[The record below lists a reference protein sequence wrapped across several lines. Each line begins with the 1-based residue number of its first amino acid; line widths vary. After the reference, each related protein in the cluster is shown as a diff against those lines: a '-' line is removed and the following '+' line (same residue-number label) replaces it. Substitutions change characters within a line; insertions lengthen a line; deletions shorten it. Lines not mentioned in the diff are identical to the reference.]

1 MTVTEVDV
9 CSFQWY
15 YSDSDVIF
23 KPNPLADAL
32 SDCRQVPCLAES
44 LFNMMLW
51 ITDIFG
57 GFFWYDPT
65 RNSFSETVFRRSRAK
80 QRLFRPSG
88 SCWVIVRLVYIAH
101 ALRTFTCR
109 ALSPE
114 SILVGTDPFVVS
126 IAMQPEAFL
135 TGECLQSV
143 SGSEDSLAED
153 SLPGCTFLIFCSR
166 KCTHFTEKSFS
177 REQRMR

>member
-1 MTVTEVDV
+1 MTVTEVNV

-44 LFNMMLW
+44 LFNIMLW
-51 ITDIFG
+51 IKDTFG
-57 GFFWYDPT
+57 GFCWYDST
-65 RNSFSETVFRRSRAK
+65 RNNISETVFRRSRAK

-88 SCWVIVRLVYIAH
+88 SCWVIVHLVYIAH

-109 ALSPE
+109 ALSPK

-126 IAMQPEAFL
+126 IGMQPE
-135 TGECLQSV
+135 GECLQSV
-143 SGSEDSLAED
+143 SGSEDSLAAAWMHIFD
-153 SLPGCTFLIFCSR
+153 FLLQ
-166 KCTHFTEKSFS
+166 KMYTLH
-177 REQRMR
+177 REVLQQRAKNEITSCL